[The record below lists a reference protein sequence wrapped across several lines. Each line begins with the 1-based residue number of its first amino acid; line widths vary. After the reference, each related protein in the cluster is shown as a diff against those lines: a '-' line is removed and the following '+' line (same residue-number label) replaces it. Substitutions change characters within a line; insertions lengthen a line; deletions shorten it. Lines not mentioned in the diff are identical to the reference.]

1 VDYAGI
7 AIKNLSK
14 NIGKYTTFFIAC
26 ISSLALNFIHS
37 TLIYNDIVLI
47 SKNNVLIMILKLSMV
62 IIIGMLSYFLIY
74 AYINYMKLREKEFRL
89 LMLIGMTKKE
99 LFRVLLLENAILLLI
114 CLVFGIFLGA
124 VFSKIFFISL
134 LKYLGINSINLK
146 LIKINYISIISFGV
160 ILYVIIGRMARKV
173 LTDITTLE
181 KNQSEELM
189 LKVKKIG
196 KIISLIALIILNLW
210 LWVYSS
216 SNKNY
221 VPTSKWV
228 NCVTFL
234 YVLIFY
240 VSKLILNLFNKKKY
254 FYNGKLL
261 SFQATIKNL
270 YKGDTFL
277 FRITFFSF
285 LFITI
290 NSIYKIY
297 IHDTAKVS
305 LNEIKII
312 NLIDSFTNIT
322 FFFIL
327 ASILY
332 FKSQIELE
340 YMKNYFSRLYLVGLT
355 KNELRAAAKR
365 LLTSIFFTSCTL
377 NGFMTIFYL
386 LWVRLEFRYLKSNLV
401 LLVLAYIFNFIAY
414 SKARD
419 KYDLIIDAL

>member
-1 VDYAGI
+1 MDYLGI

-37 TLIYNDIVLI
+37 TLVYNDITLI
-47 SKNNVLIMILKLSMV
+47 SKNNLLIIILKLSMV
-62 IIIGMLSYFLIY
+62 IIIGMLCYFLIY
-74 AYINYMKLREKEFRL
+74 AYISYMKLREKEFKL
-89 LMLIGMTKKE
+89 LMLIGMTQKE
-99 LFRVLLLENAILLLI
+99 LFGVLLVENTILLSI
-114 CLVFGIFLGA
+114 CLIFGILLGA
-124 VFSKIFFISL
+124 VFSKIFFMSL
-134 LKYLGINSINLK
+134 LKYLGLNSINLR
-146 LIKINYISIISFGV
+146 LIKINYISIISFGIV
-160 ILYVIIGRMARKV
+160 LYVILGRMAKKV
-173 LTDITTLE
+173 LIDITTLE
-181 KNQSEELM
+181 KYQGERFI
-189 LKVKKIG
+189 LKVKRGAKVLA
-196 KIISLIALIILNLW
+196 LIALIILNVW
-210 LWVYSS
+210 LWIHSA

-234 YVLIFY
+234 YLLIFY
-240 VSKLILNLFNKKKY
+240 VSKLILSFFNKKKY
-254 FYNGKLL
+254 FYNGKFL

-285 LFITI
+285 LFITY

-297 IHDTAKVS
+297 IHDTARITV
-305 LNEIKII
+305 NEIKIL

-340 YMKNYFSRLYLVGLT
+340 YMKDYFSRLYLVGLT
-355 KNELRAAAKR
+355 KNELRATAKR

-377 NGFMTIFYL
+377 NCFMTVFYL
-386 LWVRLEFRYLKSNLV
+386 LWVKIDFGYFKSNLI
-401 LLVLAYIFNFIAY
+401 LLLLAYIFNFIAY

-419 KYDLIIDAL
+419 KYNLIIDLL